1 MAAKTPTFVT
11 GKHLIWVVIVLFT
24 IITGFFT
31 WLNPPY
37 SLIPIGLI
45 LGIAFVATVLR
56 YPMVGVYLYMIIFFF
71 EPNQLLGI
79 SFPFERIVALALI
92 TILLIHIAFFQKSFQ
107 WFPMDKAYTAFV
119 LVCFL
124 SVMFA
129 GDLGLAWDNFFEF
142 LKIFLVYLFV
152 SRIANTPKRMNSIV
166 WLYLLSLGFIA
177 GNSIY
182 NYYTGNFIVRMGIQ
196 RAVGIGGTEGTYSDP
211 NSLANTIVLGLP
223 FLFFVARYYR
233 SKLTKVLLYGMLLM
247 TLWTVVLTGSRGGM
261 LGVMFVS
268 LFIAFTSKHK
278 LVTGIVAIFII
289 VSVGAVMPEQY
300 KERFVTLLHVED
312 KDTSGAAESAQGRI
326 NGLIWGLKFLMER
339 PLTGVGIGNFRWA
352 YRMQGGIWLDA
363 HNLIGKL
370 AGELG
375 LPGIITFVY
384 FLIVYFKS
392 LKLVKHRYLER
403 EWDQDI
409 YWFLFKAMKVSM
421 ITLLFQGLTGH
432 NLYRYNW
439 YIYACFLVM
448 IVQITNARLQKELTA
463 EEAEASA
470 LPALESPAA
479 STDV

>member
-1 MAAKTPTFVT
+1 
-11 GKHLIWVVIVLFT
+11 VVIVLFT

-45 LGIAFVATVLR
+45 LGVAFVATILR

-71 EPNQLLGI
+71 EPNQLFGI
-79 SFPFERIVALALI
+79 SFPFERIIALALI

-107 WFPMDKAYTAFV
+107 LFPMDKAYTAFV
-119 LVCFL
+119 FVCFL

-129 GDLGLAWDNFFEF
+129 GDIGLAWDSFFEF

-152 SRIANTPKRMNSIV
+152 SRIANTPKRMNSII

-182 NYYTGNFIVRMGIQ
+182 NYYSGNFIVRMGIQ

-233 SKLTKVLLYGMLLM
+233 SKLTKLLLYGILLM

-261 LGVMFVS
+261 LGVIFVS
-268 LFIAFTSKHK
+268 LFIAFSSKHK
-278 LVTGIVAIFII
+278 VLTAIIALFII
-289 VSVGAVMPEQY
+289 VSVAAVMPEQY
-300 KERFVTLLHVED
+300 KERFETLMHVED
-312 KDTSGAAESAQGRI
+312 KDKSGAAESAQGRI
-326 NGLIWGLKFLMER
+326 NGLIWGLKFLMEK

-384 FLIVYFKS
+384 FLIVFFKS
-392 LKLVKHRYLER
+392 LKLVRLRYLER

-409 YWFLFKAMKVSM
+409 YWFLFKALKVSM
-421 ITLLFQGLTGH
+421 IALLFQGLTGH

-439 YIYACFLVM
+439 YIYACFIVM
-448 IVQITNARLQKELTA
+448 IIQITNARIEKELK
-463 EEAEASA
+463 EASREQ
-470 LPALESPAA
+470 PTVPELESPA
-479 STDV
+479 